1 MTTTFD
7 NKVYDLIN
15 TGSLY
20 SAGTAIDINSDKAIN
35 VKIDNDSI
43 QTNDSGQLCTPN
55 ILPTFAQQD
64 EHTKLLAINYLST
77 FVVMNI
83 AIQLEANHSDTI
95 TFSDDIRTLLH
106 NQKPFYVQCLSNT
119 HSITSVD
126 NNNYS
131 FTNGGSI
138 NFSNDNSITVT
149 IGASDTTFNFNF
161 IAYYNP

>member
-1 MTTTFD
+1 MTNSFD

-43 QTNDSGQLCTPN
+43 KTNDSGQLCTPN
-55 ILPTFAQQD
+55 TLPTYAQSND
-64 EHTKLLAINYLST
+64 YMRILAINYLST
-77 FVVMNI
+77 FIVMNI
-83 AIQLEANHSDTI
+83 AVQIEANHSTTL

-106 NQKPFYVQCLSNT
+106 NHKPFYVQCLSHT

-126 NNNYS
+126 NNKYE
-131 FTNGGSI
+131 FTNGGSLD
-138 NFSNDNSITVT
+138 FSNDNSIIVT
-149 IGASDTTFNFNF
+149 IGTGDTSYNFNF
-161 IAYYNP
+161 IAYYIP